1 MLLIIDNQSSYIK
14 RFKQDVLIEYDIP
27 YVVVDHNEPIDFS
40 KTQQVCGVI
49 LSGGKGNPFTPL
61 NLTADF
67 LALAH
72 FDVPTIG
79 FCLGHEVIAVHYK
92 ARIKRLKQAQ
102 RRVSTIELTTP
113 DDPLFARLTSTQ
125 FRIQK
130 KHQWHVVGLQS
141 PLVSIATSSV
151 TSNEVIK
158 HEHKPIY
165 GFQGHPEVTTDDGR
179 VVMENFLG
187 MCGFADRFV

>member
-40 KTQQVCGVI
+40 KTQQVSGVI
-49 LSGGKGNPFTPL
+49 LSGGKGNPYTPL

-79 FCLGHEVIAVHYK
+79 FCLGHEIIAVQYQ
-92 ARIKRLKQAQ
+92 ARIKRLKEAQ
-102 RRVSTIELTTP
+102 RKVSTIELTVP
-113 DDPLFARLTSTQ
+113 DDPIFDGLTSTQ

-130 KHQWHVVGLQS
+130 KHQWRVVGLKA
-141 PLVSIATSSV
+141 PLVSIATSPV
-151 TSNEVIK
+151 TDNEAIR
-158 HEHKPIY
+158 HESKPIY

-179 VVMENFLG
+179 IVMENFLR
-187 MCGFADRFV
+187 MCGFGDRFV